1 MLNLKIITPQK
12 QILERQV
19 KSVSCRTVEGD
30 ITILP
35 RHSALLTLLSEGV
48 ITVKDETGK
57 DELFSAGSGYIETD
71 GKKVQILISRAANQD
86 EIDER
91 KVEEAR
97 QQAKKIL
104 SEQKSASDR
113 RQAWAMLQRTSLD
126 LKVVN
131 KLKRKRG

>member
-12 QILERQV
+12 QVLEKQV

-48 ITVKDETGK
+48 ITVKDETGAE
-57 DELFSAGSGYIETD
+57 ELFSAGGGYIETD

-104 SEQKSASDR
+104 SEQKNASDR